1 MTEELLTPPTGPFF
15 RFPDAVAGMTALDD
29 AGLLDDDLNLITAS
43 HTHALDV
50 VGVITRGGEY
60 DPETGDVLAPSTVL
74 DGWHVNYIG
83 ELPDGWEEYAVTPA
97 NPVRVW
103 AS

>member
-29 AGLLDDDLNLITAS
+29 AGLLDDDLNPITAS

-50 VGVITRGGEY
+50 IGAIDGY
-60 DPETGDVLAPSTVL
+60 S
-74 DGWHVNYIG
+74 GWHVNYLG
-83 ELPDGWEEYAVTPA
+83 ELPNNWMGYLVTPA
-97 NPVRVW
+97 EPIRVF
-103 AS
+103 AT